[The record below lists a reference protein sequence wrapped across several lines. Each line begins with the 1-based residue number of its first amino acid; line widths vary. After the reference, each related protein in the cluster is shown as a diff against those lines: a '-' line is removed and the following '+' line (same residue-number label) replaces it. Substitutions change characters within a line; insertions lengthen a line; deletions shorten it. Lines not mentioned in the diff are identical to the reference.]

1 MKKTAE
7 PNKTDSS
14 PILLPKNRTNRKV
27 DPMVMLNSRINTKIG
42 KPSFQGAVDD
52 DKALMDEFA
61 GFGGQLEES
70 SVIYDKNS
78 HKLSISLCLYKS
90 LRVVAEI
97 YELNGHLLA
106 RFFDRNLEKGRLVI
120 DQFVNSFTSGI
131 LVVLLNSSEG
141 RKYFKIVID

>member
-7 PNKTDSS
+7 PNRITHDHF
-14 PILLPKNRTNRKV
+14 LLSHSWVNN
-27 DPMVMLNSRINTKIG
+27 DNIFMLNSKKNKKIKQNSVRG
-42 KPSFQGAVDD
+42 TIAEDTVP
-52 DKALMDEFA
+52 MDEFTS
-61 GFGGQLEES
+61 FGGQLEES
-70 SVIYDKNS
+70 MVLYDKNS

-97 YELNGHLLA
+97 YEMNGHLLT
-106 RFFDRNLEKGRLVI
+106 RFFDRNLGKGRLVI
-120 DQFVNSFTSGI
+120 DQFVNSFSSGI

>member
-1 MKKTAE
+1 ME
-7 PNKTDSS
+7 PSVRVS
-14 PILLPKNRTNRKV
+14 
-27 DPMVMLNSRINTKIG
+27 
-42 KPSFQGAVDD
+42 AVEDTVS
-52 DKALMDEFA
+52 MDEFTS
-61 GFGGQLEES
+61 FGGQLEES
-70 SVIYDKNS
+70 MVIYDKNS

-97 YELNGHLLA
+97 YEMNGHMLT

-120 DQFVNSFTSGI
+120 DQFVSSFTSGI